1 MTLPTRKRKS
11 SGQTIR
17 CANYISVTRPIA
29 WVFFYV
35 IMKYTNKGFMF
46 TIETFPAT
54 VQQTTDSER
63 KALDICESMAY
74 VYGFARVVDYDGN
87 TIKEVF

>member
-1 MTLPTRKRKS
+1 
-11 SGQTIR
+11 
-17 CANYISVTRPIA
+17 
-29 WVFFYV
+29 
-35 IMKYTNKGFMF
+35 MF

-54 VQQTTDSER
+54 VQQTTESER

-87 TIKEVF
+87 TIKELFSRPLENMSCSFWISLSESP